1 MDDLSDIECVN
12 LTVTKRELRYLI
24 ACGPALAQ
32 HIPSESLPTYCGMT
46 KDEIIAVTLRLR
58 ALADSLGIDM

>member
-1 MDDLSDIECVN
+1 MNEPSEADLVH
-12 LTVTKRELRYLI
+12 LAVTKQELKYFI

-32 HIPSESLPTYCGMT
+32 HIPCKSLPTYCGMT
-46 KDEIIAVTLRLR
+46 KDEIIAISMKLR

>member
-24 ACGPALAQ
+24 ACGSALA
-32 HIPSESLPTYCGMT
+32 H
-46 KDEIIAVTLRLR
+46 EIIAVTLKLR

>member
-1 MDDLSDIECVN
+1 MNDPSQTDLVH
-12 LTVTKRELRYLI
+12 LTVTREELRYFI

-32 HIPSESLPTYCGMT
+32 HIPSKSLPAYCGMT
-46 KDEIIAVTLRLR
+46 KDEIIAVSMKLR